1 MSEKKGRF
9 IVFEGLDGA
18 GKTTQIRL
26 LEDRLLADG
35 RKVFRTAEPTDFVSG
50 KLLRQALSG
59 ERSCDAAEMAAMFL
73 WDRICH
79 NTDPEAGIRRMLSD
93 GYDVICDRYYY
104 SSLAYQGS
112 ATSGEWV
119 ADMNLHCPEILR
131 PDLCIFLDLTP
142 EQSMERINRGR
153 AAHEI
158 YENTETLRQV
168 QKQFYRA
175 LDLLKETD
183 RICTVNAARSVEA
196 ISEEIYRK
204 VCEL

>member
-1 MSEKKGRF
+1 MSETRGRF

-18 GKTTQIRL
+18 GKTTQIQLLAERL
-26 LEDRLLADG
+26 QADG

-50 KLLRQALSG
+50 KLLREALGGKRDSG
-59 ERSCDAAEMAAMFL
+59 AAEMAALFL

-79 NTDPEAGIRRMLSD
+79 NTNPETGIRRMLSD

-112 ATSGEWV
+112 ATSEEWV

-168 QKQFYRA
+168 QKQFYHA
-175 LDLLKETD
+175 LDALKKTD
-183 RICTVNAARSVEA
+183 RIRIVNAARPVEE
-196 ISEEIYRK
+196 IRDEIYRL
-204 VCEL
+204 VREL